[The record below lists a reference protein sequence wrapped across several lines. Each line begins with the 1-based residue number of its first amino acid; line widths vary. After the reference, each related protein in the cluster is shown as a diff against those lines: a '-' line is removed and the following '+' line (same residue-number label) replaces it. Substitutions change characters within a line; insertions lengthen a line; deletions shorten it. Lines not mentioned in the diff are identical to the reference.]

1 MIRGISRAVVGVG
14 VPGTG
19 EAVWVQADP
28 VDEPEPTA
36 RARELAREYRAVI
49 ENIVEARGVPQVAEF
64 LRGIDDPG
72 QIADT
77 SGYSP
82 DLSFERKVEVLET
95 VDVEARLELV
105 TGWAKDTLAEIELKD
120 KIRTDVSEG
129 MEKRQREFLLR
140 EQMSAIRK
148 ELGEDGEEDVVE
160 DYREKIAEAGMP
172 EAVLDKPR
180 RSSGD
185 SSARASSHP
194 STAGSAPTS
203 IGSSTCRGA
212 CAPTTTSRSRRRG
225 PCSTPTTRG
234 STT

>member
-1 MIRGISRAVVGVG
+1 M
-14 VPGTG
+14 
-19 EAVWVQADP
+19 
-28 VDEPEPTA
+28 
-36 RARELAREYRAVI
+36 I

-82 DLSFERKVEVLET
+82 DLGFERKIEVLET
-95 VDVEARLELV
+95 LDVEARLELV

-160 DYREKIAEAGMP
+160 DYRAKIAEAGMP
-172 EAVLDKPR
+172 DDVLAQAEKELER
-180 RSSGD
+180 LER
-185 SSARASSHP
+185 
-194 STAGSAPTS
+194 TS
-203 IGSSTCRGA
+203 EQSPEYGWIRT
-212 CAPTTTSRSRRRG
+212 
-225 PCSTPTTRG
+225 
-234 STT
+234 